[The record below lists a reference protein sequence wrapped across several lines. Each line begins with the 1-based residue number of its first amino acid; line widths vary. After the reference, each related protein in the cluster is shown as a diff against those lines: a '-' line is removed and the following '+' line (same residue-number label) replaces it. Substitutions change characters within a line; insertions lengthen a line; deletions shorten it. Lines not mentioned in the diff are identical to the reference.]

1 MVIVQ
6 ERDGP
11 RDWRPVD
18 MSIIRIGQWLC
29 WLTISLTASI
39 TTVGGISL
47 ASAGP
52 DVALL
57 HELGLL
63 GKPIRVAACL
73 VAVASWW
80 ALTAVAIQHARA
92 RRPAKG

>member
-1 MVIVQ
+1 
-6 ERDGP
+6 
-11 RDWRPVD
+11 